1 MGPLFSLC
9 CPPGPLLPPSGPP
22 GTWEPGAPPPG
33 PLLLLAVVGT
43 VGLPGFAGFAAVVPW
58 EGAGIGVRL
67 EASVALVGLLSS
79 GRPGP
84 LLFPDVVGVTG
95 RPWESVSDIEG
106 RVLGA

>member
-9 CPPGPLLPPSGPP
+9 CPPGPLLPLSGPP
-22 GTWEPGAPPPG
+22 GTWEPGAAPPG
-33 PLLLLAVVGT
+33 PLLLLAVVGV
-43 VGLPGFAGFAAVVPW
+43 VGLPGFAAVVPW